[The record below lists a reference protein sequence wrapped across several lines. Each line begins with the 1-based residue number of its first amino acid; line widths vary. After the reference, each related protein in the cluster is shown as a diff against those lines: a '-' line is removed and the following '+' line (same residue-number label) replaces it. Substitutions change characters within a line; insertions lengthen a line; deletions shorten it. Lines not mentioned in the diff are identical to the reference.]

1 MSGGRLALLQLLL
14 LAGFGS
20 AYLVPTHG
28 EIQPAG
34 VSMNLPES
42 FKEWTGEPQAIGDR
56 EREELAS
63 DTTFARNLYSDA
75 FGDHIL
81 VSIVLAGEDPDN
93 SIHRPERCLPAQGW
107 TVLDSSTRVI
117 KAPQLPGGELKVTR
131 LHSQRKFQD
140 DKGTLHTIYS
150 VNYYWFVGYRELTP
164 SAIERALMD
173 IRDRVTKG
181 VNQRWAYVTV
191 ASVITEG
198 LTRFGRSE
206 KATDEMLQNVIT
218 QLFPRIVELPYATA
232 QVPRGKLR

>member
-1 MSGGRLALLQLLL
+1 MTVARLALLQLLL
-14 LAGFGS
+14 VAGFGS

-28 EIQPAG
+28 ESQPAG
-34 VSMNLPES
+34 VNMNLPES
-42 FKEWTGEPQAIGDR
+42 IGEWTGEPQAIGDR
-56 EREELAS
+56 EREELAA
-63 DTTFARNLYSDA
+63 DTTFARKLYSNA

-93 SIHRPERCLPAQGW
+93 SLHRPERCLPAQGW

-131 LHSQRKFQD
+131 LHSERKVQD
-140 DKGTLHTIYS
+140 EKGALHTIYN
-150 VNYYWFVGYRELTP
+150 VNDYWFVGYRELTP
-164 SAIERALMD
+164 SPIQRALID
-173 IRDRVTKG
+173 IRDRVASG

-206 KATDEMLQNVIT
+206 KGTDEMLQSFVSQI
-218 QLFPRIVELPYATA
+218 FPRIVNPVLIHAPSS
-232 QVPRGKLR
+232 K